1 MKARRCF
8 VFLLSVLLLLA
19 ALPVSVSAAGDPV
32 LEYEVL
38 VDGLDTKEAEPGD
51 IVTVTL
57 FLQRTDADEA
67 YTMYAMQSELRYDCT
82 FFEVV
87 EDSVYLY
94 DGVRST
100 DIAVGDPYR
109 EFYMNFVS
117 FSGGV
122 EWQPRTRVGSFQ
134 LRVIGTTG
142 VSTITNED
150 FLVSIPDGTDSYEC
164 ESNVATVI
172 LTSDCTVKFE
182 TNGGSEIEPVTAIYG
197 EKLTRPEDPVREGK
211 VFAGWFKDIHLTEE
225 WDFEND
231 TVPGNMTLYAK
242 WIDEGDAVPT
252 PDAGGT
258 EATPEPEIPDEG
270 DGGEDTELE
279 GGMSCFICGRET
291 NLIPGIP
298 LCWQCLLMIII
309 ALLLF
314 LCLLEMRRKN
324 SKEKKGKHL
333 KTKKAE
339 TDEKTE
345 EVEKDET
352 AEK

>member
-19 ALPVSVSAAGDPV
+19 VLPMSASAAGDPV

-117 FSGGV
+117 LSGGV

-150 FLVSIPDGTDSYEC
+150 FLVSIPDGTGGYEV

-197 EKLTRPEDPVREGK
+197 EKLTRPEDPVRDGK

-242 WIDEGDAVPT
+242 WIDASDAAPT
-252 PDAGGT
+252 PDAS
-258 EATPEPEIPDEG
+258 ATASPEPETPDAG
-270 DGGEDTELE
+270 DDTELE
-279 GGMSCFICGRET
+279 GGESCILCGREGR
-291 NLIPGIP
+291 LGPGIP

-309 ALLLF
+309 AILLL

-339 TDEKTE
+339 TAEKTE
-345 EVEKDET
+345 EVKTDET